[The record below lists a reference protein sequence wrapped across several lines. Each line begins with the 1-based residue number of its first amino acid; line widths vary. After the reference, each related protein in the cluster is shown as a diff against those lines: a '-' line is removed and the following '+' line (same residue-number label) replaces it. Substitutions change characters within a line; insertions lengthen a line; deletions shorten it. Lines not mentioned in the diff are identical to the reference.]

1 MGNLI
6 NVMNYPVP
14 HKNQNGGTGGG
25 VTYVTYNGSSS
36 SSNNGDNVNATYI
49 MASDGKILRLEGEEL
64 TYNYGKI
71 GELESDNIIAGK
83 INADEMDVLKAWI
96 EKLDSKEITTE
107 YLTVTKQAH
116 FFELIIDKVRAVG
129 GQIILTPAQAAI
141 DKVFAYDSN
150 GNLVSDPVSYFNSV
164 HHFDVYW
171 RALDSEGRGISN
183 DWVAGDQAYCQ
194 SFNVTAGVHH
204 DVSNKYY
211 WRLVNAVL
219 PDKMINFS
227 TNEIQDINNPTT
239 SVTTNNISISMEY
252 TTYEDVPTNISWEV
266 RPMVEHAGV
275 EWDNVGPNATY
286 AVRGTMSTSS
296 TSLGINILPT
306 GEYAYI
312 PSDTLKFHI
321 YNVDGNIA
329 QSNINIGVY
338 FKDGTS
344 IFFPNVEF
352 DSNFNKTLD
361 LKSPDMEIEAIAIVC
376 TQPVQW
382 NQCHGIRL
390 SNTDMDHYVDA
401 KGATPETG
409 DNIVQLGYRPNDDA
423 NRRSAIII
431 AAYKTPDPDLTAP
444 SYAQYIGINDYNL
457 KSHRQ
462 SYFDANGAVF
472 LGDIT
477 LAKYGNTNLRSQF
490 TITTQGIQ
498 TWVGQ
503 QDYANKSYVGSQISQ
518 SATSIQTWVGQQDY
532 ANKSYVGSQI
542 TQSQNSITSWVGQQ
556 NYATQSFVGSQ
567 ITQSQNNI
575 TSWVGQQ
582 NYATQSFVGSKI
594 SQSQSDIQLWVKN
607 NLQNTGINIQDG
619 TIILQANKTIFQ
631 NASGNVTWL
640 SGKLNGVTKWD
651 LQIFNSKPWMCF
663 GSYTNMTQTTYITSD
678 IIHINTDGNNDKYAE
693 LNVLSDQPSLRLYK
707 KNKAQI
713 QLYINNEGNPTLYL
727 CRYMNG
733 SSSNTREAWI
743 YIDSNGRIQF
753 KVSPSSMWVNE
764 HTEGHGAVDRYTP
777 YGSLYISDGSTAQLK
792 Y

>member
-141 DKVFAYDSN
+141 DKVFAYDDN
-150 GNLVSDPVSYFNSV
+150 DNLVSDPISYFNSV

-211 WRLVNAVL
+211 WRLVDAVL

-227 TNEIQDINNPTT
+227 TNEIQDIDNPTT

-306 GEYAYI
+306 GDYAYI

-390 SNTDMDHYVDA
+390 SNTDMDSYVDA

-462 SYFDANGAVF
+462 SYFDANGAKF

-477 LAKYGNTNLRSQF
+477 LAKYGNTNLQSQF
-490 TITTQGIQ
+490 TLTTQGIQ

-503 QDYANKSYVGSQISQ
+503 QDYANKTYVGSQINQ
-518 SATSIQTWVGQQDY
+518 SANSIQSWVGRQDY

-556 NYATQSFVGSQ
+556 NYATQSYVGSQ
-567 ITQSQNNI
+567 ITQSQNSI

-582 NYATQSFVGSKI
+582 NYATQSFVGSQI
-594 SQSQSDIQLWVKN
+594 SQSATSISASVISDINGKLKR
-607 NLQNTGINIQDG
+607 TGIDIDNQTITLIADKTVLQD
-619 TIILQANKTIFQ
+619 A
-631 NASGNVTWL
+631 GNGVTWL
-640 SGKLNGVTKWD
+640 KGNVGGNTKWD
-651 LQIFNSKPWMCF
+651 LAVSDYNPMMRFGNCNSL
-663 GSYTNMTQTTYITSD
+663 TATTYISTKQF
-678 IIHINTDGNNDKYAE
+678 HINYDGNNTNFATLQVIGGEPAIFLKRG
-693 LNVLSDQPSLRLYK
+693 NNKMHLYVD
-707 KNKAQI
+707 
-713 QLYINNEGNPTLYL
+713 E
-727 CRYMNG
+727 
-733 SSSNTREAWI
+733 
-743 YIDSNGRIQF
+743 NGRSRIYFDKWVTLDQNNW
-753 KVSPSSMWVNE
+753 SSRQQVNIGDVFLGDDE
-764 HTEGHGAVDRYTP
+764 ILR
-777 YGSLYISDGSTAQLK
+777 IRTA
-792 Y
+792 